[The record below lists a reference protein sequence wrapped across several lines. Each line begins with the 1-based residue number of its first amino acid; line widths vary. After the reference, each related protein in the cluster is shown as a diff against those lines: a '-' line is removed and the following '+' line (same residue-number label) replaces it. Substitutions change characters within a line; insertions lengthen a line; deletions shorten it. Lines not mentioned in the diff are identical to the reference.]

1 MQSLGEL
8 RTFVSTTFCRW
19 RMFLSHFGEIPPP
32 SNPTYGIDGCG
43 RCDNCNLSPEEV
55 SSGQEDF
62 GKEARLLLSV
72 VDALRG
78 SYGITMYVEILRG
91 KVGWGP
97 LPMVNAFSFPVSLNT
112 HKQPPPPFC
121 TFPKLLP
128 SSGCKETAEGCQLGT
143 AGRSVRSRRKSSKH
157 SRKFLSPVST
167 AHPLGGGAQKLRTE
181 KWWKAFAR
189 TLLSSPVGLLSP
201 LPSASAAT
209 HSPCSLQAMLEER
222 AKTRGRH
229 AYALTSL
236 SLEGRRW
243 LSCNKSIPNPSLMVS
258 MNKELRLE
266 SRVGAARA
274 SQAGSFSAMHRPA
287 PADVAPGDGE
297 QIDDTGLQR
306 LEKQLYDELTHW
318 RQKLAGARG
327 MPAVRIFTNQAIAT
341 MATQRFVFL
350 GDGNRYSAFWL
361 IIFISFSPLQG
372 QRRWLSWARWRA
384 SPNTKFACMA
394 NWFWVR
400 LEPLLVRR
408 TFLK

>member
-1 MQSLGEL
+1 
-8 RTFVSTTFCRW
+8 
-19 RMFLSHFGEIPPP
+19 MFLSHFGEIPPP

-167 AHPLGGGAQKLRTE
+167 AHPLGGGGRRNSVLRN
-181 KWWKAFAR
+181 
-189 TLLSSPVGLLSP
+189 G
-201 LPSASAAT
+201 
-209 HSPCSLQAMLEER
+209 
-222 AKTRGRH
+222 GRH
-229 AYALTSL
+229 SREPCY
-236 SLEGRRW
+236 
-243 LSCNKSIPNPSLMVS
+243 P
-258 MNKELRLE
+258 LRL
-266 SRVGAARA
+266 GCYLH
-274 SQAGSFSAMHRPA
+274 F
-287 PADVAPGDGE
+287 
-297 QIDDTGLQR
+297 
-306 LEKQLYDELTHW
+306 
-318 RQKLAGARG
+318 
-327 MPAVRIFTNQAIAT
+327 
-341 MATQRFVFL
+341 
-350 GDGNRYSAFWL
+350 
-361 IIFISFSPLQG
+361 
-372 QRRWLSWARWRA
+372 
-384 SPNTKFACMA
+384 
-394 NWFWVR
+394 
-400 LEPLLVRR
+400 PLLLLLLIHLAHCRPCLKKGPKLGGATR
-408 TFLK
+408 TRLPH